1 MSKKTIA
8 AIIKTMPGYLAVKVK
23 HVAKAKKMTL
33 EEAIIFLARKGIN
46 A

>member
-1 MSKKTIA
+1 MSKKTIS
-8 AIIKTMPGYLAVKVK
+8 AIVKAMPGYLAIKVK